1 MHRSRV
7 WNFAI
12 IATVTLVLSSCK
24 AFNYLDRSRTMSMP
38 CVTKHESWM
47 KAAAEVFDQNGYTV
61 IERSSE
67 EGVIVAQD
75 SISQVEYRY
84 TMLVRTWRVQHMNDS
99 VYVNVYSVSTRMD
112 GSDVTQTWDKKW
124 SGEQVKS
131 WMRPILTSLESACG
145 LGSPLTPTTR

>member
-7 WNFAI
+7 RNFAI

-38 CVTKHESWM
+38 CATKNETWM
-47 KAAAEVFDQNGYTV
+47 NAAAEIFDQNGYTV
-61 IERSSE
+61 IERNNE
-67 EGVIVAQD
+67 EGVIIAQD
-75 SISQVEYRY
+75 SIDQVEYRY

-99 VYVNVYSVSTRMD
+99 VHVDVYSVSTRMD

-131 WMRPILTSLESACG
+131 WMRPILTSFESACG

>member
-7 WNFAI
+7 SNVALIAI
-12 IATVTLVLSSCK
+12 VTLVLTSCK
-24 AFNYLDRSRTMSMP
+24 AFNYLDRSRTMSMS
-38 CVTKHESWM
+38 CVTKNDSWM
-47 KAAAEVFDQNGYTV
+47 NAAAAIFDQNGYTV
-61 IERSSE
+61 IERNNE

-75 SISQVEYRY
+75 SIDQVEYRY
-84 TMLVRTWRVQHMNDS
+84 TMLVRTWRVQHQNDS
-99 VYVNVYSVSTRMD
+99 VFVDVYSVSTRMD

-131 WMRPILTSLESACG
+131 WMRPILTSFESACG